1 MEAIIGEFQ
10 WIVGGNPA
18 PANFIP
24 VNCRLPLE
32 RLQEL
37 GVLLGADESATS
49 RVKTKSVLFQDSVL
63 SSGTKFLKL
72 KDLMK
77 KIIYLGNTLNQGTA
91 KGAAVGFKLDSL
103 LKLTDTRASTS
114 RMTLMHLSFQGLVLA
129 AKKPAL
135 LDFHLD
141 FVSLEAAT
149 EIQLKALAEEM
160 QAIIKGLEKVK
171 QELAASENDGPVSE
185 VFHKV
190 HEKPTTLDCVQEQ
203 FAKAHNGGSYL
214 YKCIWE
220 ALQQMNKNDIDQHA
234 LDTVC
239 AQSEFV

>member
-1 MEAIIGEFQ
+1 MGAQEKSQGNSNSLQVSEFKRSL
-10 WIVGGNPA
+10 NT
-18 PANFIP
+18 
-24 VNCRLPLE
+24 VN
-32 RLQEL
+32 
-37 GVLLGADESATS
+37 SACNEVRNS
-49 RVKTKSVLFQDSVL
+49 
-63 SSGTKFLKL
+63 LKL

-185 VFHKV
+185 VFHK
-190 HEKPTTLDCVQEQ
+190 EKPTTLDCSPRTICRRHIM
-203 FAKAHNGGSYL
+203 AGSYL

-220 ALQQMNKNDIDQHA
+220 ALQQRIRMILINMQ
-234 LDTVC
+234 LTPYVL
-239 AQSEFV
+239 